1 MRTREIEQVFKQ
13 VASSKG
19 IDHAT
24 IQLLQAQQEQI
35 NDLKGDLTQVVQLL
49 DQMADTVGN
58 FGMALDGVKQH
69 VNKERAEDDLGP
81 STQGLS

>member
-13 VASSKG
+13 IASSKG

-35 NDLKGDLTQVVQLL
+35 NDLKSELTQTVQLL
-49 DQMADTVGN
+49 NQMADTLGN
-58 FGMALDGVKQH
+58 YGMALDGVKRF
-69 VNKERAEDDLGP
+69 VERERAEDDLGP